1 MLESVSVIR
10 QLSEQPPSPPPPQ
23 FVSLLQHQ
31 RYGHVYEIFILNI
44 DVLLKRNSGA
54 IC

>member
-10 QLSEQPPSPPPPQ
+10 QLSEQPPPQ